1 MTLNDKLLGAI
12 FGPSTEVGY
21 TDYLNA
27 ANLCRTLKGT
37 HVVLLKSEQ
46 GQTTLCPV
54 RLDDGK
60 VFRHDGYSWYDAAVF
75 PFPGRQE
82 VEAVVGTA
90 DEVEKHG
97 FAMLRDSCAGQEVE
111 NV

>member
-54 RLDDGK
+54 RMDGDK
-60 VFRHDGYSWYDAAVF
+60 LFRHDGYSWYDAAVF
-75 PFPGRQE
+75 PFPCGQV
-82 VEAVVGTA
+82 VEAIVGTA
-90 DEVEKHG
+90 DEAESMG
-97 FAMLRDSCAGQEVE
+97 FAMLRES
-111 NV
+111 

>member
-12 FGPSTEVGY
+12 FGPHTEIGY
-21 TDYLNA
+21 TDFLNA

-37 HVVLLKSEQ
+37 HVVLLKSDQ

-54 RLDDGK
+54 RLVDGK
-60 VFRHDGYSWYDAAVF
+60 TFRHDGYSWYDAAVF
-75 PFPGRQE
+75 PFPGNRK

-90 DEVEKHG
+90 DEVEQLG
-97 FAMLRDSCAGQEVE
+97 FSMLRES
-111 NV
+111 

>member
-1 MTLNDKLLGAI
+1 MTLNDRLLGAI

-21 TDYLNA
+21 TDFLNA
-27 ANLCRTLKGT
+27 ANLCRRLEGT
-37 HVVLLKSEQ
+37 HVVLLKSGQ

-60 VFRHDGYSWYDAAVF
+60 TFRHDGYSWYDAAVF
-75 PFPGRQE
+75 PFPGRQV

-90 DEVEKHG
+90 DEVEQLG
-97 FAMLRDSCAGQEVE
+97 FSMLREACAGG
-111 NV
+111 